1 MDKDL
6 ERLENRSKK
15 VREIMA
21 EQPPFYIRYGS
32 LVILLILMTIVVFS
46 YVLLN
51 DS

>member
-6 ERLENRSKK
+6 EKLENRSKK

-21 EQPPFYIRYGS
+21 EQPFYIRYGS